1 MSHGRTYNMI
11 KSMRCDFNVTTL
23 DINPITTE
31 SDYEVA
37 LREIQRLWE
46 APHGSPEGDKLDV
59 MVTLVDAY
67 EQQHYPIPPADP
79 VETILHH
86 MESQGMSR
94 RELEPYLGSQSY
106 VSEVLNRQ
114 RALTLDMIRKLH
126 EGLGISA
133 DILVQPYQL
142 QTA

>member
-1 MSHGRTYNMI
+1 MI
-11 KSMRCDFNVTTL
+11 KSTQSDSHVITL
-23 DINPITTE
+23 NIKPIKTE
-31 SDYEVA
+31 SNHEAA

-46 APHGSPEGDKLDV
+46 APHGSPEEDKLDV
-59 MVTLVDAY
+59 LVTLVEAY
-67 EQQHYPIPPADP
+67 EQEHYPVPPPDP

-86 MESQGMSR
+86 MESQDLSR
-94 RELEPYLGSQSY
+94 RDLEPYLGSQSY

-114 RALTLDMIRKLH
+114 RVLTLDMIRKLH

-133 DILVQPYQL
+133 DLLVQPYEL

>member
-1 MSHGRTYNMI
+1 MI
-11 KSMRCDFNVTTL
+11 KSKRHDFNVTIL
-23 DINPITTE
+23 DIKPIKTE
-31 SDYEVA
+31 LDHEVA

-59 MVTLVDAY
+59 LVTLVDVY

-79 VETILHH
+79 VETILHY

>member
-1 MSHGRTYNMI
+1 MEI
-11 KSMRCDFNVTTL
+11 K
-23 DINPITTE
+23 PIKTE
-31 SDYEVA
+31 ADYEAAVK
-37 LREIQRLWE
+37 EIEQLWG
-46 APHGSPEGDKLDV
+46 ASYGSPEGDKLDV
-59 MVTLVDAY
+59 LVTLVDVY
-67 EQQHYPIPPADP
+67 EQQNYPIPPADP
-79 VETILHH
+79 VETILHY

-94 RELEPYLGSQSY
+94 QELEPYLGSQFY

>member
-1 MSHGRTYNMI
+1 MA
-11 KSMRCDFNVTTL
+11 TL
-23 DINPITTE
+23 DIKPIKTE
-31 SDYEVA
+31 SDCEAA

-59 MVTLVDAY
+59 LVTLVEAY
-67 EQQHYPIPPADP
+67 EQEHYPVPPPDP

-86 MESQGMSR
+86 MESQDLSR
-94 RELEPYLGSQSY
+94 RDLEPYLGSQSY

-114 RALTLDMIRKLH
+114 RVLTLDMIRKLH

-133 DILVQPYQL
+133 DLLVQPYEL
-142 QTA
+142 RAIS

>member
-1 MSHGRTYNMI
+1 MI
-11 KSMRCDFNVTTL
+11 KSTQRDFNVTNL
-23 DINPITTE
+23 DIKPIKTE
-31 SDYEVA
+31 SDCEAA
-37 LREIQRLWE
+37 LREIKRLWE
-46 APHGSPEGDKLDV
+46 APHGSPEEDKLDAL
-59 MVTLVDAY
+59 VTLVEAY
-67 EQQHYPIPPADP
+67 EQEHYPVPPPDP

-86 MESQGMSR
+86 MESQDLSR
-94 RELEPYLGSQSY
+94 RDLEPYLGSQSY

-133 DILVQPYQL
+133 HVLVQPYEL